1 MADAPARKGFAKP
14 LPASCKT
21 LCRALQGPDPIF
33 AKIGGPAMIRVWEFL
48 TATRG
53 GARLHWT
60 DWASYAYLFFGVF
73 LMFFPVI
80 WLVMSSFKTEAD
92 LQRYPPTFLPY
103 QQQTLMIDGYDA
115 PLPLFEITGGA
126 YEGMILAQVR
136 RVGLQ
141 AQMIDP
147 ASPGERLRVGIE
159 DRVPVE
165 RFTLATENYTELFER
180 FSFLLYFWNST
191 FITVMATLIMLLTN
205 SMAAFA
211 LSKYDFRGRTAV
223 LLIVIGTLM
232 IPQTVVLVPLFLI
245 VTELGMFNS
254 LWGVII
260 PGAATPTGVF
270 LLRQYML
277 TIPDEI
283 LDAARMDKAS
293 EWKIY
298 WRIILPLSAPA
309 IAVLAILAIMWR
321 WNDFLWP
328 LIVLTRSENFTL
340 QLALNS
346 FQGELQTDWSS
357 LLAMTV
363 LTLLPIA
370 LVFMFLQKYIATGIA
385 STGGK

>member
-1 MADAPARKGFAKP
+1 M
-14 LPASCKT
+14 S
-21 LCRALQGPDPIF
+21 
-33 AKIGGPAMIRVWEFL
+33 RVWEFL

-53 GARLHWT
+53 NGRLDWT
-60 DWASYAYLFFGVF
+60 DWITYGYLALGVF

-80 WLVMSSFKTEAD
+80 WLLLSSFKTEAD
-92 LQRYPPTFLPY
+92 LQRFPPTFLPY
-103 QQQTLMIDGYDA
+103 QQETLMVDGYEE
-115 PLPLFEITGGA
+115 PLPLFLMTDGEF
-126 YEGMILAQVR
+126 EGRVLAQVR

-141 AQMIDP
+141 AQMVDP
-147 ASPGERLRVGIE
+147 ANPEERLRVTIDQRE
-159 DRVPVE
+159 PVE
-165 RFTLATENYTELFER
+165 QVSLAWENYAGLFER
-180 FSFLLYFWNST
+180 FNFLQFFWNST
-191 FITVMATLIMLLTN
+191 FITVTATLLMLLVN

-211 LSKYDFRGRTAV
+211 LSKYEFRGRTVV
-223 LLIVIGTLM
+223 LLLVIGTLM

-270 LLRQYML
+270 LLRQYMI

-293 EWKIY
+293 EWKIF
-298 WRIILPLSAPA
+298 WRIIVPLSAPA

-328 LIVLTRSENFTL
+328 LIVLTQTENFTL

-370 LVFMFLQKYIATGIA
+370 MVFMFLQKYIATGIA

>member
-1 MADAPARKGFAKP
+1 M
-14 LPASCKT
+14 T
-21 LCRALQGPDPIF
+21 
-33 AKIGGPAMIRVWEFL
+33 GGLSFL

-53 GARLHWT
+53 TTRLHWT
-60 DWASYAYLFFGVF
+60 DWASYGYLFAGVF
-73 LMFFPVI
+73 LMFFPVV
-80 WLVMSSFKTEAD
+80 WLVLSSFKTEAD

-103 QQQTLMIDGYDA
+103 QQQTIMVEGYDE
-115 PLPLFEITGGA
+115 PLPLFEMTAGD
-126 YEGMILAQVR
+126 YEGMILAQLR

-141 AQMIDP
+141 AQMVDP
-147 ASPGERLRVGIE
+147 AAPDARLRVAISDYE
-159 DRVPVE
+159 PVE
-165 RFTLATENYTELFER
+165 RFTLATENYSELFGR
-180 FSFLLYFWNST
+180 FDFLLYFWNST

-211 LSKYDFRGRTAV
+211 LSKYRFRGRTVV
-223 LLIVIGTLM
+223 LLLVIGTLM

-245 VTELGMFNS
+245 VSEMGMFNS

-328 LIVLTRSENFTL
+328 LIVLTQSENFTL

-346 FQGELQTDWSS
+346 FQGELQTQWSS

-370 LVFMFLQKYIATGIA
+370 MVFMFLQKYIATGIA

>member
-1 MADAPARKGFAKP
+1 M
-14 LPASCKT
+14 T
-21 LCRALQGPDPIF
+21 T
-33 AKIGGPAMIRVWEFL
+33 VTEFL
-48 TATRG
+48 TRTRG
-53 GARLHWT
+53 GANGGTRLHWT
-60 DWASYAYLFFGVF
+60 DWASYAYLAFGIF
-73 LMFFPVI
+73 LMFGPVV
-80 WLVMSSFKTEAD
+80 WLVLSSFKTEAD

-103 QQQTLMIDGYDA
+103 QQQTMMIEGFDE
-115 PLPLFEITGGA
+115 PLPLFRMTGGE
-126 YEGMILAQVR
+126 YEGMVLAQVR

-141 AQMIDP
+141 AQMVDP
-147 ASPGERLRVGIE
+147 ANPGERLRTGIDQRE
-159 DRVPVE
+159 PVQRV
-165 RFTLATENYTELFER
+165 RLATENYTELFER
-180 FSFLLYFWNST
+180 FTFLRYFWNST
-191 FITVMATLIMLLTN
+191 FITLMSTAIMLLVN

-211 LSKYDFRGRTAV
+211 LSKYQFRGRTTV
-223 LLIVIGTLM
+223 LLLVIGTLM

-328 LIVLTRSENFTL
+328 LIVLTQSENFTL

-346 FQGELQTDWSS
+346 FQGELLTDWSS

-370 LVFMFLQKYIATGIA
+370 AVFMFLQKYIATGIA